1 MNLPVRDSGSTLI
14 MGPTLSGRRRLLYRL
29 LRESPGRPAVVA
41 TREPTECLR
50 SRYHRLTG
58 DDASTPIVIDC
69 ITNSLGRSEED
80 TETTKYA
87 QDPGNLTSIGMKFA
101 AVLDQHE
108 TDQLSVGLTNLSP
121 LLVYTSPSDVFQFA
135 HILVQKSI
143 GTGWPVIATI
153 DPSVHDASTVE
164 QFVPLFEGVIETRR
178 TDDEDQEF
186 RIRKPERTEWETF

>member
-1 MNLPVRDSGSTLI
+1 MNPSVRDSESTLI
-14 MGPTLSGRRRLLYRL
+14 IGPTLSGRRRLLYRF

-41 TREPTECLR
+41 TREPTKCLR
-50 SRYHRLTG
+50 SRYRRLTD
-58 DDASTPIVIDC
+58 DDAPTPIVVDC

-87 QDPGNLTSIGMKFA
+87 QDPRNLTSIGTKFA
-101 AVLDQHE
+101 DVLDQHE

-143 GTGWPVIATI
+143 GTDWPVIATI
-153 DPSVHDASTVE
+153 DPSVHDASTVQ
-164 QFVPLFEGVIETRR
+164 QFVPLFDGVVETRR
-178 TDDEDQEF
+178 TDDGDQEL
-186 RIRKPERTEWETF
+186 RVREPERTEWEPF